1 MKIKLTAAEGSQ
13 RRCLARAGFFCIL
26 LGLQGCAQLIAPA
39 QGPTL
44 SSVAFAAVQPFSLTS
59 VGESL
64 PTAWEPW
71 LLSRFLARTKYRI
84 VEHEGERVLEA
95 EANVSASGLLQPMSL
110 AVAEFPHL
118 HWRWKVPQLIADADN
133 ASRIADDSPVRVIVA
148 FDGDKSKFD
157 FEDSAFA
164 QTVKFFSGREMP
176 YATIQYIWENKLP
189 AETVLDN
196 AKTSRAKMLVV
207 ESGPQ
212 RLGQWI
218 NFQRNVKQDYERLFG
233 EPPGSIIFVGVM
245 TDSNA
250 TGSHT
255 SAYYGDIRFSRDE

>member
-1 MKIKLTAAEGSQ
+1 MRG
-13 RRCLARAGFFCIL
+13 LARRGIFCSL
-26 LGLQGCAQLIAPA
+26 LGLAGCAQFITLAP
-39 QGPTL
+39 GPPRL
-44 SSVAFAAVQPFSLTS
+44 SFPFAAVQPFSLTS
-59 VGESL
+59 IGETV

-71 LLSRFLARTKYRI
+71 VLSRFLARTKYRI
-84 VEHEGERVLEA
+84 VEHEGERVLQA
-95 EANVSASGLLQPMSL
+95 DANVSASGLLQPMSF
-110 AVAEFPHL
+110 AIADYPHL

-133 ASRIADDSPVRVIVA
+133 ASRTADDSPVRVIVA

-157 FEDSAFA
+157 FEDSALA
-164 QTVKFFSGREMP
+164 QTVKLFSGREMP

-189 AETVLDN
+189 TETVLDN
-196 AKTSRAKMLVV
+196 ARTSRAKMLVV

-233 EPPGSIIFVGVM
+233 EAPGPIIFVGVM

-255 SAYYGDIRFSRDE
+255 SAYYGDIRFSQEE